1 MFNINNENTRT
12 KLKFYPFGEN
22 WDLIFMFGSVGPKS
36 KNVDKFNFLDLLMLN
51 ETILEMS
58 YFKLNFGKNKLFLGG
73 RGGSLELISIFGF
86 TGPKFKNKKL
96 KHVFLRVLNALVAFS
111 YPGEANFDKK
121 HFLNM
126 FFV

>member
-36 KNVDKFNFLDLLMLN
+36 KNVDKFNFLNLLMLN

-58 YFKLNFGKNKLFLGG
+58 YFKLNFGKNKLEISPFSGG
-73 RGGSLELISIFGF
+73 KGWKFGADF
-86 TGPKFKNKKL
+86 HIRVHWPKI
-96 KHVFLRVLNALVAFS
+96 
-111 YPGEANFDKK
+111 
-121 HFLNM
+121 
-126 FFV
+126 